1 MQQTDHLEGVAVRP
15 VLQPPK
21 DLHLA
26 REAARE
32 RRAQEG
38 VDVPYLHR
46 VEAGGRRGRVEHAP
60 DAGKGLARGEG
71 DENDAHCLSAA
82 PDAVHLA
89 NLTVPEKATELGG
102 PHNFAPSHNKRR
114 RGPAHDSKHLPRRC
128 ARLTSPKELSFVP
141 PAGAHREVAEAAE
154 AAGAAGAAGAV
165 EAGAASAA
173 GVVEAMAAAEAVE
186 AVEAGAASAA
196 MEAGAASAA
205 AEADAASAAS
215 TAAEAG
221 AGRRRK

>member
-82 PDAVHLA
+82 PDAVQL
-89 NLTVPEKATELGG
+89 NCTREGNGTW
-102 PHNFAPSHNKRR
+102 
-114 RGPAHDSKHLPRRC
+114 GPAQFCALPQQEE
-128 ARLTSPKELSFVP
+128 ARASPRL
-141 PAGAHREVAEAAE
+141 
-154 AAGAAGAAGAV
+154 
-165 EAGAASAA
+165 
-173 GVVEAMAAAEAVE
+173 
-186 AVEAGAASAA
+186 
-196 MEAGAASAA
+196 
-205 AEADAASAAS
+205 
-215 TAAEAG
+215 
-221 AGRRRK
+221 